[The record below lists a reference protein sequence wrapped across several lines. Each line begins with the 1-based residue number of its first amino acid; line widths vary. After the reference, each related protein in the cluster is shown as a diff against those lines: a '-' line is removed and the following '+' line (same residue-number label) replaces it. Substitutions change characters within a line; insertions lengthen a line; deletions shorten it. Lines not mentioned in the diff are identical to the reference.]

1 MSQRGLSDSV
11 IIEGLVVE
19 TVIGVYDWEREIT
32 QRLELDLE
40 LGWDNRPPAA
50 SDRVEDALDYA
61 LVSEAVTEL
70 LQRLQPQLLET
81 AAEAVV
87 TMLQERFRVPW
98 LSLALRKPGA
108 VPSARSVGVRLHR
121 GRADA

>member
-1 MSQRGLSDSV
+1 MSDSV

-19 TVIGVYDWEREIT
+19 TVIGVYDWERNIT

-40 LGWDNRPPAA
+40 MGWDNRRAA
-50 SDRVEDALDYA
+50 GSDQVDDALDYA
-61 LVSEAVTEL
+61 KVSEAITGL

-81 AAEAVV
+81 AAEAVAGL
-87 TMLQERFRVPW
+87 LQEQFRVPW
-98 LSLALRKPGA
+98 LSLTLRKPGA

-121 GRADA
+121 GSGHA

>member
-1 MSQRGLSDSV
+1 MSLPDRKDSV

-19 TVIGVYDWEREIT
+19 TVIGVYDWERTIT

-40 LGWDNRPPAA
+40 MGWDNRRAGK
-50 SDRVEDALDYA
+50 SDQVEDALDYA
-61 LVSEAVTEL
+61 RVSEAITGL

-81 AAEAVV
+81 AAEAVASL
-87 TMLQERFRVPW
+87 LQDEFRVPW
-98 LSLALRKPGA
+98 LSLTLRKPGA

-121 GRADA
+121 GSGDV